1 MMLLFK
7 SLQILII
14 SFWQSIRLMPLESIE
29 KQMQLELFEWAFLS
43 PSERGLIHGRIRNSY
58 TQVRLLRGGRFGQA
72 ALRRHY
78 RKIEVEKKRL
88 ELAGVG
94 RREILDFLQCCRLK
108 CSGKKPP
115 FKPCKFCL

>member
-1 MMLLFK
+1 VAIIEEQQRGALHFHVAVSGRPSYHLLR
-7 SLQILII
+7 
-14 SFWQSIRLMPLESIE
+14 SIWSSID
-29 KQMQLELFEWAFLS
+29 
-43 PSERGLIHGRIRNSY
+43 